1 MLATI
6 APIFFG
12 SGYGLEPESRICIGT
27 TKIFCSSML
36 IVTVAFLI
44 PFSIVTILY
53 GIIFYHA
60 RKSTRKI
67 IAFANNRTTV
77 VVRNNCTIPNF
88 KRELK
93 LMRNILILVCILI
106 CGGISYLVLVLWH
119 ATQKQSSPK
128 SFYLLAMITILIVTA
143 IKMVTLFCMNKEVK
157 NITIKYLR
165 KLTQF

>member
-1 MLATI
+1 V
-6 APIFFG
+6 
-12 SGYGLEPESRICIGT
+12 
-27 TKIFCSSML
+27 
-36 IVTVAFLI
+36 VTDC
-44 PFSIVTILY
+44 
-53 GIIFYHA
+53 
-60 RKSTRKI
+60 
-67 IAFANNRTTV
+67 V
-77 VVRNNCTIPNF
+77 VVASHRWNNCTIPNF

-93 LMRNILILVCILI
+93 LMSNILILVCILI

-165 KLTQF
+165 KLTQFWLSNNSTWCIIYNVRMTHDELSTYGIN